1 MTSALHFFEYL
12 DYDKISKLPINY
24 ISIKPKKSHNNIYI
38 SNLKEPI
45 KFYLPKSSVAN
56 LYKDDYDSFIVD
68 YIINEEEHSDFIEFL
83 EHLDSLCIEQASINS
98 HLWFN
103 QELNEETLIKY
114 YNSIYTIEEIDS
126 SESDDT
132 GEQILLPINIDKA
145 DIDTIHKYNQ
155 NDSDILLVKITGIE
169 FFKKTFRW
177 KLEYEEI
184 IYELDENDGYE
195 SDEIDFSKIIQKDG
209 SESESESDLEAAAEA
224 ETNEVQIEQNASTEN
239 CEIDIHEN
247 LEKDKIMNNATIV
260 NLAKQDTQST
270 IEEIA
275 NLENSNIKL
284 NKQALDEIT
293 SIISLKKTEAE
304 KYKINSQRAQK
315 ASESLS
321 LKVESVNNEIS
332 LYEEKLRVLTQPNN

>member
-56 LYKDDYDSFIVD
+56 LYKDEYDSFIVD
-68 YIINEEEHSDFIEFL
+68 YIINDEEHSDFIEFL

-98 HLWFN
+98 RLWFN

-132 GEQILLPINIDKA
+132 EEQILLPINIDKA
-145 DIDTIHKYNQ
+145 DIDMIHKYNQ

-177 KLEYEEI
+177 KVEYEEI
-184 IYELDENDGYE
+184 IYELDENAGYE
-195 SDEIDFSKIIQKDG
+195 SDEIDFSKIIQKDE
-209 SESESESDLEAAAEA
+209 SDVDTESEVED

-239 CEIDIHEN
+239 CKIDIHEN
-247 LEKDKIMNNATIV
+247 LEKDKIMNNTTIV
-260 NLAKQDTQST
+260 NLAKEDTQST
-270 IEEIA
+270 VEEIA

-284 NKQALDEIT
+284 NQQALDEIT

-304 KYKINSQRAQK
+304 KYKINSQRAKK

-321 LKVESVNNEIS
+321 LKVDSVNNEIS